1 MFSIAAAVIGLLL
14 IILERAGKLK
24 LQDLRTARKA
34 MVLAALSAGFYLT
47 DAARIIA
54 AIGSKLMDYKT
65 ENPGEAMFFGSG
77 SKVMVVIRS
86 ILLILS
92 TVPAA
97 AGLIY
102 TVQALVRKTCDR
114 TPAENDS
121 GYVKERVTGLLARGS
136 SAAVGMIISIIVLIV
151 STLPYLGRFI
161 GTLVIFNPFFLL
173 FFTLLT
179 CGLVLIPVSLVFVT
193 FNGVFIVLV
202 GGIGTVAVVFYIIS
216 VIMCIAAAVTAAKR
230 GAMTKKNAVIYSIFG
245 LLPGWNLIAMRLMKK
260 DI

>member
-1 MFSIAAAVIGLLL
+1 
-14 IILERAGKLK
+14 
-24 LQDLRTARKA
+24 

-102 TVQALVRKTCDR
+102 TVQALVRKTCDI
-114 TPAENDS
+114 TPADNDS
-121 GYVKERVTGLLARGS
+121 GYVKERVTGLLACDGDVEDLS
-136 SAAVGMIISIIVLIV
+136 SKMEWLIV
-151 STLPYLGRFI
+151 HDAERREM
-161 GTLVIFNPFFLL
+161 
-173 FFTLLT
+173 
-179 CGLVLIPVSLVFVT
+179 
-193 FNGVFIVLV
+193 
-202 GGIGTVAVVFYIIS
+202 GINARKS
-216 VIMCIAAAVTAAKR
+216 AAKR
-230 GAMTKKNAVIYSIFG
+230 KLSVVMMDYER
-245 LLPGWNLIAMRLMKK
+245 LLLESKR
-260 DI
+260 